1 MFGCVAHICCYTSK
15 ATTPTPGCSE
25 FLCDCGM
32 TGMCRLHGNWHQM
45 EFNRFSDHFNLIST
59 LKLSFYG
66 CVQSQYFQIDWKRFI
81 SQRANEIFTQPIQCI
96 DWVGLGKYLKGGKV
110 LQVWALRLFGFSTS
124 LASCEHLSLWR
135 SVQYI
140 DAWHKDDGGAFYC
153 FAAHSQL
160 FGSRRRRGLD
170 RQRPLRSRQSVH
182 SKSFPGTKCGLGKG
196 SKTRFDHN
204 GQTCECI

>member
-1 MFGCVAHICCYTSK
+1 MIHQPESQWDIHSAH
-15 ATTPTPGCSE
+15 P
-25 FLCDCGM
+25 M
-32 TGMCRLHGNWHQM
+32 
-45 EFNRFSDHFNLIST
+45 
-59 LKLSFYG
+59 
-66 CVQSQYFQIDWKRFI
+66 
-81 SQRANEIFTQPIQCI
+81 
-96 DWVGLGKYLKGGKV
+96 GKYLKGGKV
-110 LQVWALRLFGFSTS
+110 VQVWALRLFGFSTS

-182 SKSFPGTKCGLGKG
+182 TRLLEILPWDQVGVRKGIKNTFWAQWPDLRMYLIQPRRIKVLWGSATSKGCSHDHIYALYIVFLGTFHRARLSACGFEISQDCDMMTL
-196 SKTRFDHN
+196 KTFW
-204 GQTCECI
+204 GT